1 MTQRFFV
8 RGAEVPG
15 YHPANHEQTTNQRLI
30 GPANGAR
37 QMEIVLGT
45 IARGGGALPHAHP
58 GIEQACY
65 LLQGS
70 ARAEVGGES
79 FEMQPGDACFF
90 PAGLPHVFTVTS
102 EQPARVLVVYS
113 PPYLEDPARVV
124 REPA

>member
-1 MTQRFFV
+1 MSQRFFV

-15 YHPANHEQTTNQRLI
+15 YHPANHEHTTNQRLI

-37 QMEIVLGT
+37 QLEIVLGT

-79 FEMQPGDACFF
+79 FELQPGDACFF
-90 PAGLPHVFTVTS
+90 PAGVPHVFTVTS

-124 REPA
+124 REPG